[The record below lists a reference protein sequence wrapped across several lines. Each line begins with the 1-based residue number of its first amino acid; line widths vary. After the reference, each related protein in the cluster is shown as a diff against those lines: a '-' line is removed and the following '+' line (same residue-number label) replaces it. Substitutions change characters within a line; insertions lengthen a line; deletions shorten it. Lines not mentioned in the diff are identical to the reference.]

1 MADNVLIFCANSING
16 GTALVMAQTVMG
28 LQNIH
33 NLKIIPCV
41 NAGNNVEI
49 YKILPGINYLD
60 VKSEEQVLGKLSQNI
75 GITARIIRRIIRTV
89 KYNGVVKQNIKV
101 FKTFL
106 LKNKIDSV
114 LIHNGGYVGDELC
127 NQLLQA
133 SNGIVM
139 KHRIMVFHSDF
150 LKSKIGKIRY
160 AKYDRQITKWAT
172 ELVTVSQFTRKRIL
186 DNSYIKKDLVVIYNG
201 LSEKRTLSEEQ
212 KNTTIVVDKNICN
225 IGMIG
230 NFQSIKGHLY
240 LLEAFKK
247 LKEIYKE
254 KVVLSIIGNIYE
266 PDYFEKCKDFIIQ
279 NNLSEDI
286 RIYHQIYNASEY
298 CNLFDFIVVPS
309 LCDESFGLTACES
322 MIAGKPCIVTAKG
335 GLPEVIVDNEDGF
348 VIPIDNTDL
357 FAEKMLILCNDND
370 LRKRMGITA
379 RKHYLEKY
387 TLEKMVT
394 KYEKLLI

>member
-16 GTALVMAQTVMG
+16 GTALVMAETVMG

-33 NLKIIPCV
+33 NFKIIPCV

-150 LKSKIGKIRY
+150 FKSKIGKIRY

-201 LSEKRTLSEEQ
+201 LSEKRTLTEEQ

-247 LKEIYKE
+247 LKEIYNE
-254 KVVLSIIGNIYE
+254 KVVLSIIGNICE
-266 PDYFEKCKDFIIQ
+266 PDYFEKCKDYIIK
-279 NNLSEDI
+279 NKLVNDI

-298 CNLFDFIVVPS
+298 CNLFDFMVVPS
-309 LCDESFGLTACES
+309 LCDESFGLTACEA
-322 MIAGKPCIVTAKG
+322 MIARKPCVVTSTG

-348 VIPIDNTDL
+348 VIPVDNSDL
-357 FAEKMLILCNDND
+357 FAERMFVLCKNSD
-370 LRKRMGITA
+370 LRKEMGITA
-379 RKHYLEKY
+379 RKHYIEKF
-387 TLEKMVT
+387 TLEKMIS
-394 KYEKLLI
+394 KYENILR

>member
-28 LQNIH
+28 LQNNH
-33 NLKIIPCV
+33 NFKIIPCV

-60 VKSEEQVLGKLSQNI
+60 VKSEEQVLGKLSQNV

-106 LKNKIDSV
+106 LRNKIDSV

-133 SNGIVM
+133 SNSIVM
-139 KHRIMVFHSDF
+139 KHRIMVFHNDF
-150 LKSKIGKIRY
+150 CKSIIGMIRY

-201 LSEKRTLSEEQ
+201 LPEKHTLTENQKIATLSL
-212 KNTTIVVDKNICN
+212 DKNVCN

-230 NFQSIKGHLY
+230 NFQSNKGQLY
-240 LLEAFKK
+240 LLMAFKK
-247 LKEIYKE
+247 LRE
-254 KVVLSIIGNIYE
+254 KYNSKSVLSIIGNIYD
-266 PDYFEKCKDFIIQ
+266 DYYFDKCNDFIIK
-279 NNLSEDI
+279 NNLTDYI
-286 RIYHQIYNASEY
+286 RIYHGIYNASEY
-298 CNLFDFIVVPS
+298 CNLFDFMIVPS
-309 LCDESFGLTACES
+309 LCDESFGLTACET
-322 MIAGKPCIVTAKG
+322 MIAGKPCIVTSTG

-348 VIPIDNTDL
+348 VIPVDNSDL
-357 FAEKMLILCNDND
+357 FAERMFVLCKNSD
-370 LRKRMGITA
+370 LRKEMGITA
-379 RKHYLEKY
+379 RKHYIEKF
-387 TLEKMVT
+387 TLEKMIS
-394 KYEKLLI
+394 KYENILR